1 MAPTTGT
8 TMAEPRAPSAVSAA
22 SPLSAAKPVKRP
34 HRFARMGGQL
44 SALWSEFSQS
54 KLALTGLVLFIAIT
68 ALAVFAPWIAP
79 QNPYDLA
86 QLDLSDSQLPPLA
99 HASMGAHIYWLGTDD
114 QGRDMLS
121 AILYG
126 MRTSLYVSLVCT
138 VLALGIGVALGLIGA
153 FYGRKV
159 DALIMRLAD
168 IQLSFPSILIALV
181 FIAAFGKG
189 VDKIIYALVLVQWAV
204 YARTARGS
212 ALVELRKEYVE
223 AARCLKLSDTRIIFR
238 HVLPNCVPPLLVVA
252 TVQMATTIS
261 LEATLSFLGLGLP
274 ITEPS
279 LGLLISNGYNY
290 LLSGSYWISVFPG
303 VALLLL
309 MLCLNLMADRLRD
322 VLNPRL
328 KK

>member
-1 MAPTTGT
+1 MGPTTGT
-8 TMAEPRAPSAVSAA
+8 TVAEPRAQTAVSAA
-22 SPLSAAKPVKRP
+22 STISAAKPVKRP

-44 SALWSEFSQS
+44 SALWSEFRQS
-54 KLALTGLVLFIAIT
+54 KLALTGLVLFIAIA

-86 QLDLSDSQLPPLA
+86 QLDLGDSQLPPLA

-126 MRTSLYVSLVCT
+126 MRTSLYVSLACT
-138 VLALGIGVALGLIGA
+138 VLALVIGVALGLVGA

-204 YARTARGS
+204 YARTTRRVAQGICRGG
-212 ALVELRKEYVE
+212 ALPE
-223 AARCLKLSDTRIIFR
+223 T
-238 HVLPNCVPPLLVVA
+238 
-252 TVQMATTIS
+252 
-261 LEATLSFLGLGLP
+261 
-274 ITEPS
+274 
-279 LGLLISNGYNY
+279 
-290 LLSGSYWISVFPG
+290 
-303 VALLLL
+303 
-309 MLCLNLMADRLRD
+309 
-322 VLNPRL
+322 
-328 KK
+328 